1 MKLNFKVQI
10 YILKEL
16 LSPFILSLFVFLFT
30 ILMVQAFRFTD
41 ILLMSGGE
49 VMVILD
55 LLKNLIVSA
64 FPIIFPLS
72 LLAAILLGYGR
83 LSQDSELVAFSSL
96 GYSYKQLVIPAFIL
110 GAGVFYLS
118 FLSVTDAGPRG
129 TQLSRDLARQVQT
142 ETLKTTLKPG
152 VFVNVSGVTFYLQEI
167 DHKNKEAFKK
177 IFILDQRNEKKAV
190 ILSETGMLMDS
201 EDVAS
206 TEEASFLKLLNG
218 HIHFQPR
225 SASHAVINYKEYDLS
240 FANKEASSRS
250 DSPKAYTSHELP
262 ERVQEIAKQVKGTKA
277 ELAALSAE
285 SPEAKDI
292 RRRLKNSEEL
302 LSEFVL
308 EAPKRVQ
315 VALACLVFI
324 VMGLSFGFHT
334 FNRVSRSE
342 SLGICLGLGL
352 LYWIVYF
359 IFESLSY
366 KLRDPLFLWL
376 PNLMFLSIAVL
387 YLIYRNGGFRLH
399 KRFKQA

>member
-1 MKLNFKVQI
+1 MKLNLKIQV

-49 VMVILD
+49 LKVILD

-96 GYSYKQLVIPAFIL
+96 GYSYKQLIIPAFVL
-110 GAGVFYLS
+110 GGVVFYLS
-118 FLSVTDAGPRG
+118 LLSVTEVGPRG

-152 VFVNVSGVTFYLQEI
+152 VFVNVSGVTFYLQEM
-167 DHKNKEAFKK
+167 DHKNKETFKK
-177 IFILDQRNEKKAV
+177 IFILDQRNAKRAV
-190 ILSETGMLMDS
+190 ILSESGQLMDGQ
-201 EDVAS
+201 DVQIS
-206 TEEASFLKLLNG
+206 EASFLKLLNG
-218 HIHFQPR
+218 KIHFRPR
-225 SASHAVINYKEYDLS
+225 NEAHAVVSYKEYDLS

-250 DSPKAYTSHELP
+250 DSPKAYMSSELP
-262 ERVQEIAKQVKGTKA
+262 QRVEELQKTVEDKTLQLQELPADTDETKRF
-277 ELAALSAE
+277 
-285 SPEAKDI
+285 K
-292 RRRLKNSEEL
+292 RGLKNDQEL
-302 LSEFVL
+302 LAEFKL

-315 VALACLVFI
+315 IALACLVFI

-352 LYWIVYF
+352 MYWVVHF
-359 IFESLSY
+359 IFESLGY
-366 KLRDPLFLWL
+366 KLQNVLMLAV
-376 PNLMFLSIAVL
+376 PNLIFLLISLI
-387 YLIYRNGGFRLH
+387 YLIYRNGGFRL
-399 KRFKQA
+399 KSFKQA